1 MITELLESLNQETR
15 LESALDWA
23 DSIDFNR
30 MEEKTDIS
38 TSLSKITSLTGANK
52 ISVGEKVFEL
62 LPPEVKADFR
72 RLVPR
77 KGEWRYINRDN
88 GKLYQ
93 VYTMK

>member
-1 MITELLESLNQETR
+1 MNV
-15 LESALDWA
+15 SA
-23 DSIDFNR
+23 
-30 MEEKTDIS
+30 
-38 TSLSKITSLTGANK
+38 KITSLTGANK

-62 LPPEVKADFR
+62 LHPEVRPDFR

-88 GKLYQ
+88 GKRYQ